1 MRVQSGDISDKV
13 FKKLASLYSSSGQ
26 HSPSKKLS
34 LTDQPLLIILDR
46 QADLHTM
53 LYHSWTYLSLI
64 NDIFSIKNNQFQYTP
79 DSSEASKQQALT
91 YELDF
96 AVDDILRANAFKDF
110 HEAAENVDRAM
121 N

>member
-1 MRVQSGDISDKV
+1 
-13 FKKLASLYSSSGQ
+13 
-26 HSPSKKLS
+26 
-34 LTDQPLLIILDR
+34 
-46 QADLHTM
+46 M